1 MLVGGEAGGEGG
13 GLAPD
18 RCGKA
23 PGMARGSNLGPANM
37 ADRSSGWPPDGQR
50 TEHAREKPYAQST

>member
-1 MLVGGEAGGEGG
+1 MGGRGG
-13 GLAPD
+13 PD

-23 PGMARGSNLGPANM
+23 PGMARGSNLGRANM
-37 ADRSSGWPPDGQR
+37 ADRSLSWVPDRQR